1 MLCSRNTTLL
11 GGFERDL
18 RFHPMMT
25 GMRILNRLMFG
36 GAGISLWFARI
47 PISIVGTPKHHP
59 GVSKNE
65 APTTTSPFFDGISC
79 RKNLQPYW
87 LDKSQGG
94 IHHVFGFSLV
104 PNLNILIF

>member
-1 MLCSRNTTLL
+1 
-11 GGFERDL
+11 
-18 RFHPMMT
+18 MMT

-79 RKNLQPYW
+79 RKNLQQA
-87 LDKSQGG
+87 L
-94 IHHVFGFSLV
+94 LV
-104 PNLNILIF
+104 G